1 MSFPVWL
8 EQLGLGD
15 EVEKPESAEVVNE
28 ILDSFEER
36 YGVKLT
42 SLMKGGAK

>member
-1 MSFPVWL
+1 MSFPVWI
-8 EQLGLGD
+8 EELGLGD
-15 EVEKPESAEVVNE
+15 EIERPESAEVVNE

-42 SLMKGGAK
+42 SLMKGVAK